1 MRKVLIA
8 AVAIIAVIILVTLL
22 ALANLNRLVNG
33 NKDYLLARA
42 QESMG
47 RTMTV
52 GKIGLTLWGGIGV
65 RLKQFSL
72 SDDPAFSN
80 EPFVRAADLQ
90 VNMKLLPL
98 LLKRELEIRNM
109 VLHRPVIN
117 VLRDKTRQ
125 FNFSTIGGEKEKKE
139 KAEKEKKERTSEP
152 GTPPPL
158 AVSLVDIDDGEIH
171 YKDAAE
177 GIDFHATKL
186 DFKVKDIN
194 FERPID
200 IDLKAAV
207 LGVGKQNFRL
217 RGRVGPLGP
226 KADFSD
232 LPVDGDLELD
242 TIALENLE
250 QTVPGL
256 SKKLPK
262 NVALAGSV
270 GVKSRVTGR
279 FGKNMLPDLDGTL
292 NLSGI
297 RARVPALAQ
306 PVKDINAK
314 IHFTGKTAELP
325 ETTFKI
331 GNSHIRLAA
340 EAASFSPMNIS
351 YRVSSP
357 ELSLADVKGPTKDR
371 KKPEVVKDLKG
382 EGTLLVKDGAVTSRG
397 NFTASGGTIGDG
409 DFKNLQTSVAFVDR
423 VATIESFSTDAF
435 SGSVKAK
442 GRYDMREA
450 TPRFAATANIK
461 AMDVDALSNAISP
474 SAPKNLRGF
483 LDMDLDVTGS
493 GKDWDAVQNALK
505 GEAKMEVKN
514 GALLDV
520 NLAESLFSNVPGGMS
535 IVPNDIRKKYPDVF
549 SAKDTEFKQMKG
561 TAVIADG
568 RARTDDLV
576 VSAAEFETHGK
587 GWVAFNR
594 KVDFNAVLTFSQQLS
609 RDIVNKA
616 KQANGFLNDQ
626 GQLEMPFTL
635 SGKLPGAK
643 PKPDMNY
650 VARAMQKG
658 FLGQTLGD
666 IGGVKKSKKSSDSD
680 ENAPTDEGRK
690 KKKKNNTKDEIIKGL
705 QGLFGNK
712 SNSP

>member
-1 MRKVLIA
+1 MRKLLIIA
-8 AVAIIAVIILVTLL
+8 AAIIAVMIVVTVL
-22 ALANLNRLVNG
+22 ALANLNSLINR

-52 GKIGLTLWGGIGV
+52 GEIGLTLWGGIGV

-72 SDDPAFSN
+72 SDDPVFSN

-117 VLRDKTRQ
+117 VLRDKSGQ
-125 FNFSTIGGEKEKKE
+125 FNFATIGGEKEKKE
-139 KAEKEKKERTSEP
+139 KAEKEKKERTGER
-152 GTPPPL
+152 GGPPPL
-158 AVSLVDIDDGEIH
+158 AVSLVDVDDGEIH

-177 GIDFHATKL
+177 GVDFHATRV

-200 IDLKAAV
+200 VALEAAV
-207 LGVGKQNFRL
+207 LGAAKQNFRL
-217 RGRVGPLGP
+217 KGRVGPLGP

-232 LPVDGDLELD
+232 LPVDGDIELD

-250 QTVPGL
+250 KTLPGV

-262 NVALAGSV
+262 DVALAGSV
-270 GVKSRVTGR
+270 GVKSRISGR
-279 FGKNMLPDLDGTL
+279 FAKNVLPDVNGTL
-292 NLSGI
+292 NLAGI
-297 RARVPALAQ
+297 SARVPALAE
-306 PVKDINAK
+306 PVNDINAK
-314 IHFTGKTAELP
+314 ISFTAKTADLP

-331 GNSHIRLAA
+331 GNSRVRLSAK
-340 EAASFSPMNIS
+340 AASFSPLNLS

-357 ELSLADVKGPTKDR
+357 ELNLADIKGPAKDR
-371 KKPEVVKDLKG
+371 KKPEVLKNLKG
-382 EGTLLVKDGAVTSRG
+382 EGTLLVKNGAITSRG
-397 NFTASGGTIGDG
+397 TYTASGGTIADG
-409 DFKNLQTSVAFVDR
+409 DFKNLQTSIAFVDR

-435 SGSVKAK
+435 SGNVKAK

-461 AMDVDALSNAISP
+461 AVDVAALSNAISP

-483 LDMDLDVTGS
+483 LDMDLDVTGA
-493 GKDWDAVQNALK
+493 GKNWDAIQDALK
-505 GEAKMEVKN
+505 GQAKMEVKN

-520 NLAESLFSNVPGGMS
+520 NLAESVFSNVPGGVT
-535 IVPNDIRKKYPDVF
+535 IVPNDIRKKYPAVF

-576 VSAAEFETHGK
+576 VSAAEFETLGK
-587 GWVAFNR
+587 GWVGFDR
-594 KVDFNAVLTFSQQLS
+594 KVDFRALLTFSPQLS
-609 RDIVNKA
+609 QDIVNKA
-616 KQANGFLNDQ
+616 KQAKGFLNDQ

-650 VARAMQKG
+650 VTRAMQKS
-658 FLGQTLGD
+658 FFGQTFDNLG
-666 IGGVKKSKKSSDSD
+666 GKKSKKSSDASGAD
-680 ENAPTDEGRK
+680 ESAPTDDGGK
-690 KKKKNNTKDEIIKGL
+690 KKKKNNTKDEIIRGL
-705 QGLFGNK
+705 QNLFGNK
-712 SNSP
+712 

>member
-1 MRKVLIA
+1 MRKLLIIA
-8 AVAIIAVIILVTLL
+8 AAIIAVMIVVTVL
-22 ALANLNRLVNG
+22 ALANLNSLINR

-52 GKIGLTLWGGIGV
+52 GEIGLTLWGGIGV
-65 RLKQFSL
+65 RLKQFAL
-72 SDDPAFSN
+72 SDDPVFSS

-117 VLRDKTRQ
+117 VLRDKSGQ
-125 FNFSTIGGEKEKKE
+125 FNFATIGGEKEKKE
-139 KAEKEKKERTSEP
+139 KAEKEKKERTGER
-152 GTPPPL
+152 GGQPPL
-158 AVSLVDIDDGEIH
+158 AVSLVDVDDGEIH

-177 GIDFHATKL
+177 GVDFHATRV

-200 IDLKAAV
+200 VALEAAV
-207 LGVGKQNFRL
+207 LGAAKQNFRL
-217 RGRVGPLGP
+217 KGRVGPLGP

-232 LPVDGDLELD
+232 LPVDGDIELD

-250 QTVPGL
+250 KTLPGV

-262 NVALAGSV
+262 DVALAGSV
-270 GVKSRVTGR
+270 GVKSRISGR
-279 FGKNMLPDLDGTL
+279 FAKNVLPDVNGTL
-292 NLSGI
+292 NLAGI
-297 RARVPALAQ
+297 SARVPALAE
-306 PVKDINAK
+306 PVNDINAK
-314 IHFTGKTAELP
+314 ISFTAKTADLP

-331 GNSHIRLAA
+331 GNSRVRLSAK
-340 EAASFSPMNIS
+340 AASFSPLNLS

-357 ELSLADVKGPTKDR
+357 ELNLADIKGPAKDR
-371 KKPEVVKDLKG
+371 KKPEVLKNLKG
-382 EGTLLVKDGAVTSRG
+382 EGTLLVKNGAITSRG
-397 NFTASGGTIGDG
+397 TYTASGGTIADG
-409 DFKNLQTSVAFVDR
+409 DFKNLQTSIAFVDR

-435 SGSVKAK
+435 SGNVKAK

-461 AMDVDALSNAISP
+461 AVDVAALSNAISP

-483 LDMDLDVTGS
+483 LDMDLDVTGA
-493 GKDWDAVQNALK
+493 GKNWDAIQDALK
-505 GEAKMEVKN
+505 GQAKMEVKN

-520 NLAESLFSNVPGGMS
+520 NLAESVFSNVPGGVT
-535 IVPNDIRKKYPDVF
+535 IVPNDIRKKYPAVF

-576 VSAAEFETHGK
+576 VSAAEFETLGK
-587 GWVAFNR
+587 GWVGFDR
-594 KVDFNAVLTFSQQLS
+594 KVDFRALLTFSPQLS
-609 RDIVNKA
+609 QDIVNKA
-616 KQANGFLNDQ
+616 KQAKGFLNDQ

-650 VARAMQKG
+650 VTRAMQKS
-658 FLGQTLGD
+658 FFGQTFDNLG
-666 IGGVKKSKKSSDSD
+666 GKKSKKSSDASGAD
-680 ENAPTDEGRK
+680 ESAPTDDGGK
-690 KKKKNNTKDEIIKGL
+690 KKKKNNTKDEIIRGL
-705 QGLFGNK
+705 QNLFGNK
-712 SNSP
+712 

>member
-1 MRKVLIA
+1 MKKWLIA
-8 AVAIIAVIILVTLL
+8 AGAAVVVMIVVTLL
-22 ALANLNRLVNG
+22 ALANLNSLINR

-52 GKIGLTLWGGIGV
+52 GEIGLTLWGGIGV

-72 SDDPAFSN
+72 SDDPAFSS

-117 VLRDKTRQ
+117 VLRDNSGQ
-125 FNFSTIGGEKEKKE
+125 FNFATIGGEKEKKE
-139 KAEKEKKERTSEP
+139 KAEKEKKERTGER
-152 GTPPPL
+152 GAPPSL
-158 AVSLVDIDDGEIH
+158 AVSLVDVDDGEIH

-177 GIDFHATKL
+177 GVDFHATQL

-200 IDLKAAV
+200 VDLKAAV
-207 LGVGKQNFRL
+207 LGAAKQNFRL
-217 RGRVGPLGP
+217 KGRIGPLGP

-232 LPVDGDLELD
+232 LPVDGDVELD

-250 QTVPGL
+250 KTLPGV

-262 NVALAGSV
+262 DVALAGSV

-279 FGKNMLPDLDGTL
+279 FGKNVLPDVNGTL
-292 NLSGI
+292 NLAGI
-297 RARVPALAQ
+297 SARVPALAE
-306 PVKDINAK
+306 PVKDVNAK
-314 IHFTGKTAELP
+314 ISFTGKTADLP
-325 ETTFKI
+325 ETAFKI
-331 GNSHIRLAA
+331 GNSQVRLSAK
-340 EAASFSPMNIS
+340 AASFAPLNLS

-357 ELSLADVKGPTKDR
+357 ELNLADIKGPAKDR
-371 KKPEVVKDLKG
+371 KKPEVVKGFKG
-382 EGTLLVKDGAVTSRG
+382 EGTLLVKNGAITSRG
-397 NFTASGGTIGDG
+397 TYSASGGTIADG
-409 DFKNLQTSVAFVDR
+409 DFKNLQASVAFADR

-435 SGSVKAK
+435 SGNVKAK

-450 TPRFAATANIK
+450 TPRFTATGNIK
-461 AMDVDALSNAISP
+461 AVDVAALSNAISP

-483 LDMDLDVTGS
+483 LDMDLDVTGA
-493 GKDWDAVQNALK
+493 GKDWDAIQNALK
-505 GEAKMEVKN
+505 GQAKMEVKN

-520 NLAESLFSNVPGGMS
+520 NLAESVFSNVPGGLN
-535 IVPNDIRKKYPDVF
+535 IVPNDIRKKYPVVF

-568 RARTDDLV
+568 RARTDDLI
-576 VSAAEFETHGK
+576 VSAAEFETLGK
-587 GWVAFNR
+587 GWVAFDR
-594 KVDFNAVLTFSQQLS
+594 KVDFHALLTFSQPLS
-609 RDIVNKA
+609 QDIVNKA
-616 KQANGFLNDQ
+616 KQAKGFLNDQ

-650 VARAMQKG
+650 VGRAMQKS
-658 FLGQTLGD
+658 FLGQTLD
-666 IGGVKKSKKSSDSD
+666 NLGGKKSKKSSDAAGTD
-680 ENAPTDEGRK
+680 ESAPTDDGGK
-690 KKKKNNTKDEIIKGL
+690 KKKKNNTKDEIIRGL
-705 QGLFGNK
+705 QNLFGNK
-712 SNSP
+712 

>member
-1 MRKVLIA
+1 MRKLLIIA
-8 AVAIIAVIILVTLL
+8 GAIIAVMIVVTVL
-22 ALANLNRLVNG
+22 ALANLNSLING

-52 GKIGLTLWGGIGV
+52 GEIGLTLWGGIGV
-65 RLKQFSL
+65 RLKQFAL
-72 SDDPAFSN
+72 SDDPVFSN

-117 VLRDKTRQ
+117 VLRDKRGQ
-125 FNFSTIGGEKEKKE
+125 FNFATIGGEKEKKE
-139 KAEKEKKERTSEP
+139 KAEKEKKERTGER
-152 GTPPPL
+152 GGPPPL
-158 AVSLVDIDDGEIH
+158 AVSLVDVDDGEIH

-177 GIDFHATKL
+177 GVDFHATRV

-200 IDLKAAV
+200 VALEAAV
-207 LGVGKQNFRL
+207 LGAAKQNFRL
-217 RGRVGPLGP
+217 KGRVGPLGP
-226 KADFSD
+226 KANFSD
-232 LPVDGDLELD
+232 LPVDGDIELD

-250 QTVPGL
+250 KTLPGV

-262 NVALAGSV
+262 DVALAGSV
-270 GVKSRVTGR
+270 GVKSRISGR
-279 FGKNMLPDLDGTL
+279 FAKNVLPDVNGTL
-292 NLSGI
+292 NLAGI
-297 RARVPALAQ
+297 SARVPALAE
-306 PVKDINAK
+306 PVNDINAK
-314 IHFTGKTAELP
+314 ISFTAKTADLP

-331 GNSHIRLAA
+331 GNSRVRLSAK
-340 EAASFSPMNIS
+340 AASFSPLNLS

-357 ELSLADVKGPTKDR
+357 ELNLADIKGPAKDR
-371 KKPEVVKDLKG
+371 KKPEVLKNLKG
-382 EGTLLVKDGAVTSRG
+382 EGTLLVKNGAITSRG
-397 NFTASGGTIGDG
+397 TYTASGGTIADG
-409 DFKNLQTSVAFVDR
+409 DFKNLQTSIAFVDR

-435 SGSVKAK
+435 SGNVKAK

-461 AMDVDALSNAISP
+461 AVDVAALSNAISP

-483 LDMDLDVTGS
+483 LDMDLDVTGA
-493 GKDWDAVQNALK
+493 GKNWDAIQDALK
-505 GEAKMEVKN
+505 GQAKMEVKN

-520 NLAESLFSNVPGGMS
+520 NLAESVFSNVPGGVT
-535 IVPNDIRKKYPDVF
+535 IVPNDIRKKYPAVF

-576 VSAAEFETHGK
+576 VSAAEFETLGK
-587 GWVAFNR
+587 GWVGFDR
-594 KVDFNAVLTFSQQLS
+594 KVDFRALLTFSPQLS
-609 RDIVNKA
+609 QDIVNKA
-616 KQANGFLNDQ
+616 KQAKGFLNDQ

-650 VARAMQKG
+650 VTRAMQKS
-658 FLGQTLGD
+658 FFGQTFDNLG
-666 IGGVKKSKKSSDSD
+666 GKKSKKSSDASGAD
-680 ENAPTDEGRK
+680 ESAPTDDGGK
-690 KKKKNNTKDEIIKGL
+690 KKKKNNTKDEIIRGL
-705 QGLFGNK
+705 QNLFGNK
-712 SNSP
+712 

>member
-1 MRKVLIA
+1 MKKWLIA
-8 AVAIIAVIILVTLL
+8 AGAAVVVMIVVTLL
-22 ALANLNRLVNG
+22 ALANLNSLINR

-52 GKIGLTLWGGIGV
+52 GEIGLTLWGGIGV

-72 SDDPAFSN
+72 SDDPAFSS

-98 LLKRELEIRNM
+98 LFKRELEIRNM

-117 VLRDKTRQ
+117 VLRDNSGQ
-125 FNFSTIGGEKEKKE
+125 FNFATIGGEKEKKE
-139 KAEKEKKERTSEP
+139 KAEKEKKERTGER
-152 GTPPPL
+152 GAPPSL
-158 AVSLVDIDDGEIH
+158 AVSLVDVDDGEIH

-177 GIDFHATKL
+177 GVDFHATQL

-200 IDLKAAV
+200 VDLKAAV
-207 LGVGKQNFRL
+207 LGAAKQNFRL
-217 RGRVGPLGP
+217 KGRIGPLGP

-232 LPVDGDLELD
+232 LPVDGDVELD

-250 QTVPGL
+250 KTLPGV

-262 NVALAGSV
+262 DVALAGSV

-279 FGKNMLPDLDGTL
+279 FGKNVLPDVNGTL
-292 NLSGI
+292 NLAGI
-297 RARVPALAQ
+297 SARVPALAE
-306 PVKDINAK
+306 PVKDVNAK
-314 IHFTGKTAELP
+314 ISFTGKTADLP
-325 ETTFKI
+325 ETAFKI
-331 GNSHIRLAA
+331 GNSQVRLSAK
-340 EAASFSPMNIS
+340 AASFAPLNLS

-357 ELSLADVKGPTKDR
+357 ELNLADIKGPAKDR
-371 KKPEVVKDLKG
+371 KKPEVVKGFKG
-382 EGTLLVKDGAVTSRG
+382 EGTLLVKNGAITSRG
-397 NFTASGGTIGDG
+397 TYSASGGTIADG
-409 DFKNLQTSVAFVDR
+409 DFKNLQASVAFADR

-435 SGSVKAK
+435 SGNVKAK

-450 TPRFAATANIK
+450 TPRFTATGNIK
-461 AMDVDALSNAISP
+461 AVDVAALSNAISP

-483 LDMDLDVTGS
+483 LDMDLDVTGA
-493 GKDWDAVQNALK
+493 GKDWDAIQNALK
-505 GEAKMEVKN
+505 GQAKMEVKN

-520 NLAESLFSNVPGGMS
+520 NLAESVFSNVPGGLN
-535 IVPNDIRKKYPDVF
+535 IVPNDIRKKYPAVF

-568 RARTDDLV
+568 RARTDDLI
-576 VSAAEFETHGK
+576 VSAAEFETLGK
-587 GWVAFNR
+587 GWVAFDR
-594 KVDFNAVLTFSQQLS
+594 KVDFHALLTFSQPLS
-609 RDIVNKA
+609 QDIVNKA
-616 KQANGFLNDQ
+616 KQAKGFLNDQ

-650 VARAMQKG
+650 VGRAMQKS
-658 FLGQTLGD
+658 FLGQTLD
-666 IGGVKKSKKSSDSD
+666 NGGKKSKKSSDAAGTD
-680 ENAPTDEGRK
+680 ESAPTDDGGK
-690 KKKKNNTKDEIIKGL
+690 KKKKNNTKDEIIRGL
-705 QGLFGNK
+705 QNLFGNK
-712 SNSP
+712 

>member
-1 MRKVLIA
+1 MRKLLIIA
-8 AVAIIAVIILVTLL
+8 GAIIAVMIVVTVL
-22 ALANLNRLVNG
+22 ALANLNSLINR

-52 GKIGLTLWGGIGV
+52 GEIGLTLWGGIGV
-65 RLKQFSL
+65 RLKQFAL
-72 SDDPAFSN
+72 SDDPVFSS

-117 VLRDKTRQ
+117 VLRDKSGQ
-125 FNFSTIGGEKEKKE
+125 FNFATIGGEKEKKE
-139 KAEKEKKERTSEP
+139 KAEKEKKERTGER
-152 GTPPPL
+152 GGPPPL
-158 AVSLVDIDDGEIH
+158 AVSLVDVDDGEIH

-177 GIDFHATKL
+177 GVDFHATRV

-200 IDLKAAV
+200 VALEAAV
-207 LGVGKQNFRL
+207 LGAAKQNFRL
-217 RGRVGPLGP
+217 KGRVGPLGP

-232 LPVDGDLELD
+232 LPVDGDIELD

-250 QTVPGL
+250 KTLPGV

-262 NVALAGSV
+262 DVALAGSV
-270 GVKSRVTGR
+270 GVKSRISGR
-279 FGKNMLPDLDGTL
+279 FAKNVLPDVNGTL
-292 NLSGI
+292 NLAGI
-297 RARVPALAQ
+297 SARVPALAE
-306 PVKDINAK
+306 PVNDINAK
-314 IHFTGKTAELP
+314 ISFTAKTADLP

-331 GNSHIRLAA
+331 GNSRVRLSAK
-340 EAASFSPMNIS
+340 AASFSPLNLS

-357 ELSLADVKGPTKDR
+357 ELNLADIKGPAKDR
-371 KKPEVVKDLKG
+371 KKPEVLKNLKG
-382 EGTLLVKDGAVTSRG
+382 EGTLLVKNGAITSRG
-397 NFTASGGTIGDG
+397 TYTASGGTIADG
-409 DFKNLQTSVAFVDR
+409 DFKNLQTSIAFVDR

-435 SGSVKAK
+435 SGNVKAK

-461 AMDVDALSNAISP
+461 AVDVAALSNAISP

-483 LDMDLDVTGS
+483 LDMDLDVTGA
-493 GKDWDAVQNALK
+493 GKNWDAIQDALK
-505 GEAKMEVKN
+505 GQAKMEVKN

-520 NLAESLFSNVPGGMS
+520 NLAESVFSNVPGGVT
-535 IVPNDIRKKYPDVF
+535 IVPNDIRKKYPAVF

-576 VSAAEFETHGK
+576 VSAAEFETLGK
-587 GWVAFNR
+587 GWVGFDR
-594 KVDFNAVLTFSQQLS
+594 KVDFRALLTFSPQLS
-609 RDIVNKA
+609 QDIVNKA
-616 KQANGFLNDQ
+616 KQAKGFLNDQ

-650 VARAMQKG
+650 VTRAMQKS
-658 FLGQTLGD
+658 FFGQTFDNLG
-666 IGGVKKSKKSSDSD
+666 GKKSKKSSDASGAD
-680 ENAPTDEGRK
+680 ESAPTDDGGK
-690 KKKKNNTKDEIIKGL
+690 KKKKNNTKDEIIRGL
-705 QGLFGNK
+705 QNLFGNK
-712 SNSP
+712 

>member
-1 MRKVLIA
+1 MRKLLIIA
-8 AVAIIAVIILVTLL
+8 AAIIAVMIVVTVL
-22 ALANLNRLVNG
+22 ALANLNSLING

-52 GKIGLTLWGGIGV
+52 GEIGLTLWGGIGV
-65 RLKQFSL
+65 RLKQFAL
-72 SDDPAFSN
+72 SDDPVFSS

-117 VLRDKTRQ
+117 VLRDKSGQ
-125 FNFSTIGGEKEKKE
+125 FNFATIGGEKEKKE
-139 KAEKEKKERTSEP
+139 KAEKEKKERTGER
-152 GTPPPL
+152 GGPPPL
-158 AVSLVDIDDGEIH
+158 AVSLVDVDDGEIH

-177 GIDFHATKL
+177 GVDFHATRV

-200 IDLKAAV
+200 VALEAAV
-207 LGVGKQNFRL
+207 LGAAKQNFRL
-217 RGRVGPLGP
+217 KGRVGPLGP
-226 KADFSD
+226 KANFSD
-232 LPVDGDLELD
+232 LPVDGDIELD

-250 QTVPGL
+250 KTLPGV

-262 NVALAGSV
+262 DVALAGSV
-270 GVKSRVTGR
+270 GVKSRISGR
-279 FGKNMLPDLDGTL
+279 FAKNVLPDVNGTL
-292 NLSGI
+292 NLAGI
-297 RARVPALAQ
+297 SARVPALAE
-306 PVKDINAK
+306 PVNDINAK
-314 IHFTGKTAELP
+314 ISFTAKTADLP

-331 GNSHIRLAA
+331 GNSRVRLSAK
-340 EAASFSPMNIS
+340 AASFSPLNLS

-357 ELSLADVKGPTKDR
+357 ELNLADIKGPAKDR
-371 KKPEVVKDLKG
+371 KKPEVLKNLKG
-382 EGTLLVKDGAVTSRG
+382 EGTLLVKNGAITSRG
-397 NFTASGGTIGDG
+397 TYTASGGTIADG
-409 DFKNLQTSVAFVDR
+409 DFKNLQTSIAFVDR

-435 SGSVKAK
+435 SGNVKAK

-461 AMDVDALSNAISP
+461 AVDVAALSNAISP

-483 LDMDLDVTGS
+483 LDMDLDVTGA
-493 GKDWDAVQNALK
+493 GKNWDAIQDALK
-505 GEAKMEVKN
+505 GQAKMEVKN

-520 NLAESLFSNVPGGMS
+520 NLAESVFSNVPGGVT
-535 IVPNDIRKKYPDVF
+535 IVPNDIRKKYPAVF

-576 VSAAEFETHGK
+576 VSAAEFETLGK
-587 GWVAFNR
+587 GWVGFDR
-594 KVDFNAVLTFSQQLS
+594 KVDFRALLTFSPQLS
-609 RDIVNKA
+609 QDIVNKA
-616 KQANGFLNDQ
+616 KQAKGFLNDQ

-650 VARAMQKG
+650 VTRAMQKS
-658 FLGQTLGD
+658 FFGQTFDNLG
-666 IGGVKKSKKSSDSD
+666 GKKSKKSSDASGAD
-680 ENAPTDEGRK
+680 ESAPTDDGGK
-690 KKKKNNTKDEIIKGL
+690 KKKKNNTKDEIIRGL
-705 QGLFGNK
+705 QNLFGNK
-712 SNSP
+712 

>member
-1 MRKVLIA
+1 MKKWLIA
-8 AVAIIAVIILVTLL
+8 AGAAVVVMIVVTLL
-22 ALANLNRLVNG
+22 ALANLNSLINR

-52 GKIGLTLWGGIGV
+52 GEIGLTLWGGIGV

-72 SDDPAFSN
+72 SDDPAFSS

-98 LLKRELEIRNM
+98 LFKRELEIRNM

-117 VLRDKTRQ
+117 VLRDNSGQ
-125 FNFSTIGGEKEKKE
+125 FNFATIGGEKEKKD
-139 KAEKEKKERTSEP
+139 KAEKEKKERTGER
-152 GTPPPL
+152 GAPPSL
-158 AVSLVDIDDGEIH
+158 AVSLVDVDDGEIH
-171 YKDAAE
+171 YRDAAE
-177 GIDFHATKL
+177 GVDFHATQL

-200 IDLKAAV
+200 VDLKAAV
-207 LGVGKQNFRL
+207 LGAAKQNFRL
-217 RGRVGPLGP
+217 KGRIGPLGP

-232 LPVDGDLELD
+232 LPVDGDVELD

-250 QTVPGL
+250 KTLPGV

-262 NVALAGSV
+262 DVALAGSV

-279 FGKNMLPDLDGTL
+279 FGKNVLPDVNGTL
-292 NLSGI
+292 NLAGI
-297 RARVPALAQ
+297 SARVPALAE
-306 PVKDINAK
+306 PVKDVNAK
-314 IHFTGKTAELP
+314 ISFTGKTADLP
-325 ETTFKI
+325 ETAFKI
-331 GNSHIRLAA
+331 GNSQVRLSAK
-340 EAASFSPMNIS
+340 AASFAPLNLS

-357 ELSLADVKGPTKDR
+357 ELNLADIKGPAKDR
-371 KKPEVVKDLKG
+371 KKPEVVKGFKG
-382 EGTLLVKDGAVTSRG
+382 EGTLLVKNGAITSRG
-397 NFTASGGTIGDG
+397 TYSASGGTIADG
-409 DFKNLQTSVAFVDR
+409 DFKNLQASVAFADR

-435 SGSVKAK
+435 SGNVKAK

-450 TPRFAATANIK
+450 TPRFTATGNIK
-461 AMDVDALSNAISP
+461 AVDVAALSNAISP

-483 LDMDLDVTGS
+483 LDMDLDVTGA
-493 GKDWDAVQNALK
+493 GKDWDAIQNALK
-505 GEAKMEVKN
+505 GQAKMEVKN

-520 NLAESLFSNVPGGMS
+520 NLAESVFSNVPGGLN
-535 IVPNDIRKKYPDVF
+535 IVPNDIRKKYPAVF

-568 RARTDDLV
+568 RARTDDLI
-576 VSAAEFETHGK
+576 VSAAEFETLGK
-587 GWVAFNR
+587 GWVAFDR
-594 KVDFNAVLTFSQQLS
+594 KVDFHALLTFSQPLS
-609 RDIVNKA
+609 QDIVNKA
-616 KQANGFLNDQ
+616 KQAKGFLNDQ

-650 VARAMQKG
+650 VGRAMQKS
-658 FLGQTLGD
+658 FLGQTLD
-666 IGGVKKSKKSSDSD
+666 NGGKKSKKSSDAAGTD
-680 ENAPTDEGRK
+680 ESAPTDDGGK
-690 KKKKNNTKDEIIKGL
+690 KKKKNNTKDEIIRGL
-705 QGLFGNK
+705 QNLFGNK
-712 SNSP
+712 

>member
-1 MRKVLIA
+1 MKKWLIA
-8 AVAIIAVIILVTLL
+8 AGAAVVVMIVVTLL
-22 ALANLNRLVNG
+22 ALANLNSLINR

-52 GKIGLTLWGGIGV
+52 GEIGLTLWGGIGV

-72 SDDPAFSN
+72 SDDPAFSS

-98 LLKRELEIRNM
+98 LFKRELEIRNM

-117 VLRDKTRQ
+117 VLRDNSGQ
-125 FNFSTIGGEKEKKE
+125 FNFATIGGEKEKKD
-139 KAEKEKKERTSEP
+139 KAEKEKKERTGER
-152 GTPPPL
+152 GAPPSL
-158 AVSLVDIDDGEIH
+158 AVSLVDVDDGEIH

-177 GIDFHATKL
+177 GVDFHATQL

-200 IDLKAAV
+200 VDLKAAV
-207 LGVGKQNFRL
+207 LGAAKQNFRL
-217 RGRVGPLGP
+217 KGRIGPLGP

-232 LPVDGDLELD
+232 LPVDGDVELD

-250 QTVPGL
+250 KTLPGV

-262 NVALAGSV
+262 DVALAGSV

-279 FGKNMLPDLDGTL
+279 FGKNVLPDVNGTL
-292 NLSGI
+292 NLAGI
-297 RARVPALAQ
+297 SARVPALAE
-306 PVKDINAK
+306 PVKDVNAK
-314 IHFTGKTAELP
+314 ISFTGKTADLP
-325 ETTFKI
+325 ETAFKI
-331 GNSHIRLAA
+331 GNSQVRLSAK
-340 EAASFSPMNIS
+340 AASFAPLNLS

-357 ELSLADVKGPTKDR
+357 ELNLADIKGPAKDR
-371 KKPEVVKDLKG
+371 KKPEVVKGFKG
-382 EGTLLVKDGAVTSRG
+382 EGTLLVKNGAITSRG
-397 NFTASGGTIGDG
+397 TYSASGGTIADG
-409 DFKNLQTSVAFVDR
+409 DFKNLQASVAFADR

-435 SGSVKAK
+435 SGNVKAK

-450 TPRFAATANIK
+450 TPRFTATGNIK
-461 AMDVDALSNAISP
+461 AVDVAALSNAISP

-483 LDMDLDVTGS
+483 LDMDLDVTGA
-493 GKDWDAVQNALK
+493 GKDWDAIQNALK
-505 GEAKMEVKN
+505 GQAKMEVKN

-520 NLAESLFSNVPGGMS
+520 NLAESVFSNVPGGLN
-535 IVPNDIRKKYPDVF
+535 IVPNDIRKKYPAVF

-568 RARTDDLV
+568 RARTDDLI
-576 VSAAEFETHGK
+576 VSAAEFETLGK
-587 GWVAFNR
+587 GWVAFDR
-594 KVDFNAVLTFSQQLS
+594 KVDFHALLTFSQPLS
-609 RDIVNKA
+609 QDIVNKA
-616 KQANGFLNDQ
+616 KQAKGFLNDQ

-650 VARAMQKG
+650 VGRAMQKS
-658 FLGQTLGD
+658 FLGQTLD
-666 IGGVKKSKKSSDSD
+666 NGGKKSKKSSDAAGTD
-680 ENAPTDEGRK
+680 ESAPTDDGGK
-690 KKKKNNTKDEIIKGL
+690 KKKKNNTKDEIIRGL
-705 QGLFGNK
+705 QNLFGNK
-712 SNSP
+712 

>member
-1 MRKVLIA
+1 MRKLLIIA
-8 AVAIIAVIILVTLL
+8 AAIIAVMIVVTVL
-22 ALANLNRLVNG
+22 ALANLNSLING

-52 GKIGLTLWGGIGV
+52 GEIGLTLWGGIGV
-65 RLKQFSL
+65 RLKQFAL
-72 SDDPAFSN
+72 SDDPVFSN

-117 VLRDKTRQ
+117 VLRDKSGQ
-125 FNFSTIGGEKEKKE
+125 FNFATIGGEKEKKE
-139 KAEKEKKERTSEP
+139 KAEKEKKERTGER
-152 GTPPPL
+152 GGPPPL
-158 AVSLVDIDDGEIH
+158 AVSLVDVDDGEIH

-177 GIDFHATKL
+177 GVDFHATRV

-200 IDLKAAV
+200 VALEAAV
-207 LGVGKQNFRL
+207 LGAAKQNFRL
-217 RGRVGPLGP
+217 KGRVGPLGP

-232 LPVDGDLELD
+232 LPVDGDIELD

-250 QTVPGL
+250 KTLPGV

-262 NVALAGSV
+262 DVALAGSV
-270 GVKSRVTGR
+270 GVKSRISGR
-279 FGKNMLPDLDGTL
+279 FAKNVLPDVNGTL
-292 NLSGI
+292 NLAGI
-297 RARVPALAQ
+297 SARVPALAE
-306 PVKDINAK
+306 PVNDINAK
-314 IHFTGKTAELP
+314 ISFTAKTADLP

-331 GNSHIRLAA
+331 GNSRVRLSAK
-340 EAASFSPMNIS
+340 AASFSPLNLS

-357 ELSLADVKGPTKDR
+357 ELNLADIKGPAKDR
-371 KKPEVVKDLKG
+371 KKPEVLKNLKG
-382 EGTLLVKDGAVTSRG
+382 EGTLLVKNGAITSRG
-397 NFTASGGTIGDG
+397 TYTASGGTIADG
-409 DFKNLQTSVAFVDR
+409 DFKNLQTSIAFVDR

-435 SGSVKAK
+435 SGNVKAK

-461 AMDVDALSNAISP
+461 AVDVAALSNAISP

-483 LDMDLDVTGS
+483 LDMDLDVTGA
-493 GKDWDAVQNALK
+493 GKNWDAIQDALK
-505 GEAKMEVKN
+505 GQAKMEVKN

-520 NLAESLFSNVPGGMS
+520 NLAESVFSNVPGGVT
-535 IVPNDIRKKYPDVF
+535 IVPNDIRKKYPAVF

-576 VSAAEFETHGK
+576 VSAAEFETLGK
-587 GWVAFNR
+587 GWVGFDR
-594 KVDFNAVLTFSQQLS
+594 KVDFRALLTFSPQLS
-609 RDIVNKA
+609 QDIVNKA
-616 KQANGFLNDQ
+616 KQAKGFLNDQ

-650 VARAMQKG
+650 VTRAMQKS
-658 FLGQTLGD
+658 FFGQTFDNLG
-666 IGGVKKSKKSSDSD
+666 GKKSKKSSDASGAD
-680 ENAPTDEGRK
+680 ESAPTDDGGK
-690 KKKKNNTKDEIIKGL
+690 KKKKNNTKDEIIRGL
-705 QGLFGNK
+705 QNLFGNK
-712 SNSP
+712 

>member
-1 MRKVLIA
+1 MKKWLIA
-8 AVAIIAVIILVTLL
+8 AGAAVVVMIVVTLL
-22 ALANLNRLVNG
+22 ALANLNSLINR

-52 GKIGLTLWGGIGV
+52 GEIGLTLWGGIGV

-72 SDDPAFSN
+72 SDDPAFSS

-117 VLRDKTRQ
+117 VLRDNSGQ
-125 FNFSTIGGEKEKKE
+125 FNFATIGGEKEKKE
-139 KAEKEKKERTSEP
+139 KAEKEKKERTGER
-152 GTPPPL
+152 GAPPSL
-158 AVSLVDIDDGEIH
+158 AVSLVDVDDGEIH
-171 YKDAAE
+171 YRDAAE
-177 GIDFHATKL
+177 GVDFHATQL

-200 IDLKAAV
+200 VDLKAAV
-207 LGVGKQNFRL
+207 LGAAKQNFRL
-217 RGRVGPLGP
+217 KGRIGPLGP

-232 LPVDGDLELD
+232 LPVDGDVELD

-250 QTVPGL
+250 KTLPGV

-262 NVALAGSV
+262 DVALAGSV

-279 FGKNMLPDLDGTL
+279 FGKNVLPDVNGTL
-292 NLSGI
+292 NLAGI
-297 RARVPALAQ
+297 SARVPALAE
-306 PVKDINAK
+306 PVKDVNAK
-314 IHFTGKTAELP
+314 ISFTGKTADLP
-325 ETTFKI
+325 ETAFKI
-331 GNSHIRLAA
+331 GNSQVRLSAK
-340 EAASFSPMNIS
+340 AASFAPLNLS

-357 ELSLADVKGPTKDR
+357 ELNLADIKGPAKDR
-371 KKPEVVKDLKG
+371 KKPEVVKGFKG
-382 EGTLLVKDGAVTSRG
+382 EGTLLVKNGAITSRG
-397 NFTASGGTIGDG
+397 TYSASGGTIADG
-409 DFKNLQTSVAFVDR
+409 DFKNLQASVAFADR

-435 SGSVKAK
+435 SGNVKAK

-450 TPRFAATANIK
+450 TPRFTATGNIK
-461 AMDVDALSNAISP
+461 AVDVAALSNAISP

-483 LDMDLDVTGS
+483 LDMDLDVTGA
-493 GKDWDAVQNALK
+493 GKDWDAIQNALK
-505 GEAKMEVKN
+505 GQAKMEVKN

-520 NLAESLFSNVPGGMS
+520 NLAESVFSNVPGGLN
-535 IVPNDIRKKYPDVF
+535 IVPNDIRKKYPAVF

-568 RARTDDLV
+568 RARTDDLI
-576 VSAAEFETHGK
+576 VSAAEFETLGK
-587 GWVAFNR
+587 GWVAFDR
-594 KVDFNAVLTFSQQLS
+594 KVDFHALLTFSQPLS
-609 RDIVNKA
+609 QDIVNKA
-616 KQANGFLNDQ
+616 KQAKGFLNDQ

-650 VARAMQKG
+650 VGRAMQKS
-658 FLGQTLGD
+658 FLGQTLD
-666 IGGVKKSKKSSDSD
+666 NLGGKKSKKSSDAAGTD
-680 ENAPTDEGRK
+680 ESAPTDDGGK
-690 KKKKNNTKDEIIKGL
+690 KKKKNNTKDEIIRGL
-705 QGLFGNK
+705 QNLFGNK
-712 SNSP
+712 

>member
-1 MRKVLIA
+1 
-8 AVAIIAVIILVTLL
+8 
-22 ALANLNRLVNG
+22 
-33 NKDYLLARA
+33 
-42 QESMG
+42 
-47 RTMTV
+47 
-52 GKIGLTLWGGIGV
+52 V

-72 SDDPAFSN
+72 SDDPVFSN

-117 VLRDKTRQ
+117 VLRDKSGQ
-125 FNFSTIGGEKEKKE
+125 FNFATIGGEKEKKE
-139 KAEKEKKERTSEP
+139 KAEKEKKERTGER
-152 GTPPPL
+152 GGPPPL
-158 AVSLVDIDDGEIH
+158 AVSLVDVDDGEIH

-177 GIDFHATKL
+177 GVDFHATRV

-200 IDLKAAV
+200 VALEAAV
-207 LGVGKQNFRL
+207 LGAAKQNFRL
-217 RGRVGPLGP
+217 KGRVGPLGP

-232 LPVDGDLELD
+232 LPVDGDIELD

-250 QTVPGL
+250 KTLPGV

-262 NVALAGSV
+262 DVALAGSV
-270 GVKSRVTGR
+270 GVKSRISGR
-279 FGKNMLPDLDGTL
+279 FAKNVLPDVNGTL
-292 NLSGI
+292 NLAGI
-297 RARVPALAQ
+297 SARVPALAE
-306 PVKDINAK
+306 PVNDINAK
-314 IHFTGKTAELP
+314 ISFTAKTADLP

-331 GNSHIRLAA
+331 GNSRVRLSAK
-340 EAASFSPMNIS
+340 AASFSPLNLS

-357 ELSLADVKGPTKDR
+357 ELNLADIKGPAKDR
-371 KKPEVVKDLKG
+371 KKPEVLKNLKG
-382 EGTLLVKDGAVTSRG
+382 EGTLLVKNGAITSRG
-397 NFTASGGTIGDG
+397 TYTASGGTIADG
-409 DFKNLQTSVAFVDR
+409 DFKNLQTSIAFVDR

-435 SGSVKAK
+435 SGNVKAK

-461 AMDVDALSNAISP
+461 AVDVAALSNAISP

-483 LDMDLDVTGS
+483 LDMDLDVTGA
-493 GKDWDAVQNALK
+493 GKNWDAIQDALK
-505 GEAKMEVKN
+505 GQAKMEVKN

-520 NLAESLFSNVPGGMS
+520 NLAESVFSNVPGGVT
-535 IVPNDIRKKYPDVF
+535 IVPNDIRKKYPAVF

-576 VSAAEFETHGK
+576 VSAAEFETLGK
-587 GWVAFNR
+587 GWVGFDR
-594 KVDFNAVLTFSQQLS
+594 KVDFRALLTFSPQLS
-609 RDIVNKA
+609 QDIVNKA
-616 KQANGFLNDQ
+616 KQAKGFLNDQ

-650 VARAMQKG
+650 VTRAMQKS
-658 FLGQTLGD
+658 FFGQTFDNLG
-666 IGGVKKSKKSSDSD
+666 GKKSKKSSDASGAD
-680 ENAPTDEGRK
+680 ESAPTDDGGK
-690 KKKKNNTKDEIIKGL
+690 KKKKNNTKDEIIRGL
-705 QGLFGNK
+705 QNLFGNK
-712 SNSP
+712 

>member
-1 MRKVLIA
+1 MRKLLIIA
-8 AVAIIAVIILVTLL
+8 GAIIAVMIVVTVL
-22 ALANLNRLVNG
+22 ALANLNSLINR

-52 GKIGLTLWGGIGV
+52 GEIGLTLWGGIGV

-72 SDDPAFSN
+72 SDDPVFSS

-117 VLRDKTRQ
+117 VLRDKSGQ
-125 FNFSTIGGEKEKKE
+125 FNFATIGGEKEKKE
-139 KAEKEKKERTSEP
+139 KAEKEKKERTGER
-152 GTPPPL
+152 GGPPPL
-158 AVSLVDIDDGEIH
+158 AVSLVDVDDGEIH

-177 GIDFHATKL
+177 GVDFHATRV

-200 IDLKAAV
+200 VALEAAV
-207 LGVGKQNFRL
+207 LGAAKQNFRL
-217 RGRVGPLGP
+217 KGRVGPLGP

-232 LPVDGDLELD
+232 LPVDGDIELD

-250 QTVPGL
+250 KTLPGV

-262 NVALAGSV
+262 DVALAGSV
-270 GVKSRVTGR
+270 GVKSRISGR
-279 FGKNMLPDLDGTL
+279 FAKNVLPDVNGTL
-292 NLSGI
+292 NLAGI
-297 RARVPALAQ
+297 SARVPALAE
-306 PVKDINAK
+306 PVNDINAK
-314 IHFTGKTAELP
+314 ISFTAKTADLP

-331 GNSHIRLAA
+331 GNSRVRLSAK
-340 EAASFSPMNIS
+340 AASFSPLNLS

-357 ELSLADVKGPTKDR
+357 ELNLADIKGPAKDR
-371 KKPEVVKDLKG
+371 KKPEVLKNLKG
-382 EGTLLVKDGAVTSRG
+382 EGTLLVKNGAITSRG
-397 NFTASGGTIGDG
+397 TYTASGGTIADG
-409 DFKNLQTSVAFVDR
+409 DFKNLQTSIAFVDR

-435 SGSVKAK
+435 SGNVKAK

-461 AMDVDALSNAISP
+461 AVDVAALSNAISP

-483 LDMDLDVTGS
+483 LDMDLDVTGA
-493 GKDWDAVQNALK
+493 GKNWDAIQDALK
-505 GEAKMEVKN
+505 GQAKMEVKN

-520 NLAESLFSNVPGGMS
+520 NLAESVFSNVPGGVT
-535 IVPNDIRKKYPDVF
+535 IVPNDIRKKYPAVF

-576 VSAAEFETHGK
+576 VSAAEFETLGK
-587 GWVAFNR
+587 GWVGFDR
-594 KVDFNAVLTFSQQLS
+594 KVDFRALLTFSPQLS
-609 RDIVNKA
+609 QDIVNKA
-616 KQANGFLNDQ
+616 KQAKGFLNDQ

-650 VARAMQKG
+650 VTRAMQKS
-658 FLGQTLGD
+658 FFGQTFDNLG
-666 IGGVKKSKKSSDSD
+666 GKKSKKSSDASGAD
-680 ENAPTDEGRK
+680 ESAPTDDGGK
-690 KKKKNNTKDEIIKGL
+690 KKKKNNTKDEIIRGL
-705 QGLFGNK
+705 QNLFGNK
-712 SNSP
+712 

>member
-1 MRKVLIA
+1 MRKLLIVAGA
-8 AVAIIAVIILVTLL
+8 AVAVMLAVTLL
-22 ALANLNRLVNG
+22 ALANLNSLINR

-52 GKIGLTLWGGIGV
+52 GEIGLTLWGGIGV
-65 RLKQFSL
+65 RLKQFTL

-117 VLRDKTRQ
+117 VLRDKSGQ
-125 FNFSTIGGEKEKKE
+125 FNFATIGGEKEKKE
-139 KAEKEKKERTSEP
+139 KAEKEKKERAGER
-152 GTPPPL
+152 GAPPL
-158 AVSLVDIDDGEIH
+158 AVSLVDVDDGEIH

-177 GIDFHATKL
+177 GVDFHATQL

-200 IDLKAAV
+200 VDLKAAV
-207 LGVGKQNFRL
+207 LGAAKQNFRL
-217 RGRVGPLGP
+217 KGRVGPLGP

-232 LPVDGDLELD
+232 LPVDGDVELD

-250 QTVPGL
+250 KTLPGV

-262 NVALAGSV
+262 DVALAGSV
-270 GVKSRVTGR
+270 GVKSRVTGH
-279 FGKNMLPDLDGTL
+279 FGKNVLPDVSGTL
-292 NLSGI
+292 NLAGI
-297 RARVPALAQ
+297 SARVPALAE

-314 IHFTGKTAELP
+314 ISFTGKTADLP
-325 ETTFKI
+325 ETMFKI
-331 GNSHIRLAA
+331 GKSQVRLSAKAA
-340 EAASFSPMNIS
+340 GFAPLNLS

-357 ELSLADVKGPTKDR
+357 ELNLADVKGPAKDR
-371 KKPEVVKDLKG
+371 KKPEVLKDLKG
-382 EGTLLVKDGAVTSRG
+382 EGTLLVQHGAITSRG
-397 NFTASGGTIGDG
+397 NFTSSGGTIADG
-409 DFKNLQTSVAFVDR
+409 DFKNLQTSVAFADR

-461 AMDVDALSNAISP
+461 AMDVAALSNAISP

-483 LDMDLDVTGS
+483 LDMDLDVTGA
-493 GKDWDAVQNALK
+493 GKDWDAIQNALK
-505 GEAKMEVKN
+505 GQAKMEVKN

-520 NLAESLFSNVPGGMS
+520 NLAESVFSNVPGGVT

-549 SAKDTEFKQMKG
+549 SAKDTEFKQMQG

-568 RARTDDLV
+568 RARTDDLI
-576 VSAAEFETHGK
+576 VSAAEFETQGK
-587 GWVAFNR
+587 GWVAFDR
-594 KVDFNAVLTFSQQLS
+594 KVDFRALLTFSQPLS
-609 RDIVNKA
+609 QDIVNKA
-616 KQANGFLNDQ
+616 KQSKGFLNDQ

-650 VARAMQKG
+650 VARAMQKS
-658 FLGQTLGD
+658 FFGQSFD
-666 IGGVKKSKKSSDSD
+666 NPGGKKSKKSSDASG
-680 ENAPTDEGRK
+680 TDESAPADSGG
-690 KKKKNNTKDEIIKGL
+690 KKKKNTKDEVIRGL
-705 QGLFGNK
+705 QNFFGNK
-712 SNSP
+712 

>member
-1 MRKVLIA
+1 MRKLLIIA
-8 AVAIIAVIILVTLL
+8 GAIIAVMIVVTVL
-22 ALANLNRLVNG
+22 ALANLNSLING

-52 GKIGLTLWGGIGV
+52 GEIGLTLWGGIGV
-65 RLKQFSL
+65 RLKQFAL
-72 SDDPAFSN
+72 SDDPVFSN

-117 VLRDKTRQ
+117 VLRDKSGQ
-125 FNFSTIGGEKEKKE
+125 FNFATIGGEKEKKE
-139 KAEKEKKERTSEP
+139 KAEKEKKERTGER
-152 GTPPPL
+152 GGPPPL
-158 AVSLVDIDDGEIH
+158 AVSLVDVDDGEIH

-177 GIDFHATKL
+177 GVDFHATRV

-200 IDLKAAV
+200 VALEAAV
-207 LGVGKQNFRL
+207 LGAAKQNFRL
-217 RGRVGPLGP
+217 KGRVGPLGP

-232 LPVDGDLELD
+232 LPVDGDIELD

-250 QTVPGL
+250 KTLPGV

-262 NVALAGSV
+262 DVALAGSV
-270 GVKSRVTGR
+270 GVKSRISGR
-279 FGKNMLPDLDGTL
+279 FAKNVLPDVNGTL
-292 NLSGI
+292 NLAGI
-297 RARVPALAQ
+297 SARVPALAE
-306 PVKDINAK
+306 PVNDINAK
-314 IHFTGKTAELP
+314 ISFTAKTADLP

-331 GNSHIRLAA
+331 GNSRVRLSAK
-340 EAASFSPMNIS
+340 AASFSPLNLS

-357 ELSLADVKGPTKDR
+357 ELNLADIKGPAKDR
-371 KKPEVVKDLKG
+371 KKPEVLKNLKG
-382 EGTLLVKDGAVTSRG
+382 EGTLLVKNGAITSRG
-397 NFTASGGTIGDG
+397 TYTASGGTIADG
-409 DFKNLQTSVAFVDR
+409 DFKNLQTSIAFVDR

-435 SGSVKAK
+435 SGNVKAK

-461 AMDVDALSNAISP
+461 AVDVAALSNAISP

-483 LDMDLDVTGS
+483 LDMDLDVTGA
-493 GKDWDAVQNALK
+493 GKNWDAIQDALK
-505 GEAKMEVKN
+505 GQAKMEVKN

-520 NLAESLFSNVPGGMS
+520 NLAESVFSNVPGGVT
-535 IVPNDIRKKYPDVF
+535 IVPNDIRKKYPAVF

-576 VSAAEFETHGK
+576 VSAAEFETLGK
-587 GWVAFNR
+587 GWVGFDR
-594 KVDFNAVLTFSQQLS
+594 KVDFRALLTFSPQLS
-609 RDIVNKA
+609 QDIVNKA
-616 KQANGFLNDQ
+616 KQAKGFLNDQ

-650 VARAMQKG
+650 VTRAMQKS
-658 FLGQTLGD
+658 FFGQTFDNLG
-666 IGGVKKSKKSSDSD
+666 GKKSKKSSDASGAD
-680 ENAPTDEGRK
+680 ESAPTDDGGK
-690 KKKKNNTKDEIIKGL
+690 KKKKNNTKDEIIRGL
-705 QGLFGNK
+705 QNLFGNK
-712 SNSP
+712 

>member
-1 MRKVLIA
+1 MRKLLIIA
-8 AVAIIAVIILVTLL
+8 GAIIAVMIVVTVL
-22 ALANLNRLVNG
+22 ALANLNSLING

-52 GKIGLTLWGGIGV
+52 GEIGLTLWGGIGV
-65 RLKQFSL
+65 RLKQFAL
-72 SDDPAFSN
+72 SDDPVFSN

-117 VLRDKTRQ
+117 VLRDKSGQ
-125 FNFSTIGGEKEKKE
+125 FNFATIGGEKEKKE
-139 KAEKEKKERTSEP
+139 KAEKEKKERTGER
-152 GTPPPL
+152 GGPPPL
-158 AVSLVDIDDGEIH
+158 AVSLVDVDDGEIH

-177 GIDFHATKL
+177 GVDFHATRV

-200 IDLKAAV
+200 VALEAAV
-207 LGVGKQNFRL
+207 LGAAKQNFRL
-217 RGRVGPLGP
+217 KGRVGPLGP
-226 KADFSD
+226 KANFSD
-232 LPVDGDLELD
+232 LPVDGDIELD

-250 QTVPGL
+250 KTLPGV

-262 NVALAGSV
+262 DVALAGSV
-270 GVKSRVTGR
+270 GVKSRISGR
-279 FGKNMLPDLDGTL
+279 FAKNVLPDVNGTL
-292 NLSGI
+292 NLAGI
-297 RARVPALAQ
+297 SARVPALAE
-306 PVKDINAK
+306 PVNDINAK
-314 IHFTGKTAELP
+314 ISFTAKTADLP

-331 GNSHIRLAA
+331 GNSRVRLSAK
-340 EAASFSPMNIS
+340 AASFSPLNLS

-357 ELSLADVKGPTKDR
+357 ELNLADIKGPAKDR
-371 KKPEVVKDLKG
+371 KKPEVLKNLKG
-382 EGTLLVKDGAVTSRG
+382 EGTLLVKNGAITSRG
-397 NFTASGGTIGDG
+397 TYTASGGTIADG
-409 DFKNLQTSVAFVDR
+409 DFKNLQTSIAFVDR

-435 SGSVKAK
+435 SGNVKAK

-461 AMDVDALSNAISP
+461 AVDVAALSNAISP

-483 LDMDLDVTGS
+483 LDMDLDVTGA
-493 GKDWDAVQNALK
+493 GKNWDAIQDALK
-505 GEAKMEVKN
+505 GQAKMEVKN

-520 NLAESLFSNVPGGMS
+520 NLAESVFSNVPGGVT
-535 IVPNDIRKKYPDVF
+535 IVPNDIRKKYPAVF

-576 VSAAEFETHGK
+576 VSAAEFETLGK
-587 GWVAFNR
+587 GWVGFDR
-594 KVDFNAVLTFSQQLS
+594 KVDFRALLTFSPQLS
-609 RDIVNKA
+609 QDIVNKA
-616 KQANGFLNDQ
+616 KQAKGFLNDQ

-650 VARAMQKG
+650 VTRAMQKS
-658 FLGQTLGD
+658 FFGQTFDNLG
-666 IGGVKKSKKSSDSD
+666 GKKSKKSSDASGAD
-680 ENAPTDEGRK
+680 ESAPTDDGGK
-690 KKKKNNTKDEIIKGL
+690 KKKKNNTKDEIIRGL
-705 QGLFGNK
+705 QNLFGNK
-712 SNSP
+712 

>member
-1 MRKVLIA
+1 MRKLLIIA
-8 AVAIIAVIILVTLL
+8 AAIIAVMIVVTVL
-22 ALANLNRLVNG
+22 ALANLNSLING

-52 GKIGLTLWGGIGV
+52 GEIGLTLWGGIGV

-72 SDDPAFSN
+72 SDDPVFSS

-117 VLRDKTRQ
+117 VLRDKSGQ
-125 FNFSTIGGEKEKKE
+125 FNFATIGGEKEKKE
-139 KAEKEKKERTSEP
+139 KAEKEKKERTGER
-152 GTPPPL
+152 GGPPPL
-158 AVSLVDIDDGEIH
+158 AVSLVDVDDGEIH

-177 GIDFHATKL
+177 GVDFHATRV

-200 IDLKAAV
+200 VALEAAV
-207 LGVGKQNFRL
+207 LGAAKQNFRL
-217 RGRVGPLGP
+217 KGRVGPLGP
-226 KADFSD
+226 KANFSD
-232 LPVDGDLELD
+232 LPVDGDIELD

-250 QTVPGL
+250 KTLPGV

-262 NVALAGSV
+262 DVALAGSV
-270 GVKSRVTGR
+270 GVKSRISGR
-279 FGKNMLPDLDGTL
+279 FAKNVLPDVNGTL
-292 NLSGI
+292 NLAGI
-297 RARVPALAQ
+297 SARVPALAE
-306 PVKDINAK
+306 PVNDINAK
-314 IHFTGKTAELP
+314 ISFTAKTADLP

-331 GNSHIRLAA
+331 GNSRVRLSAK
-340 EAASFSPMNIS
+340 AASFSPLNLS

-357 ELSLADVKGPTKDR
+357 ELNLADIKGPAKDR
-371 KKPEVVKDLKG
+371 KKPEVLKNLKG
-382 EGTLLVKDGAVTSRG
+382 EGTLLVKNGAITSRG
-397 NFTASGGTIGDG
+397 TYTASGGTIADG
-409 DFKNLQTSVAFVDR
+409 DFKNLQTSIAFVDR

-435 SGSVKAK
+435 SGNVKAK

-461 AMDVDALSNAISP
+461 AVDVAALSNAISP

-483 LDMDLDVTGS
+483 LDMDLDVTGA
-493 GKDWDAVQNALK
+493 GKNWDAIQDALK
-505 GEAKMEVKN
+505 GQAKMEVKN

-520 NLAESLFSNVPGGMS
+520 NLAESVFSNVPGGVT
-535 IVPNDIRKKYPDVF
+535 IVPNDIRKKYPAVF

-576 VSAAEFETHGK
+576 VSAAEFETLGK
-587 GWVAFNR
+587 GWVGFDR
-594 KVDFNAVLTFSQQLS
+594 KVDFRALLTFSPQLS
-609 RDIVNKA
+609 QDIVNKA
-616 KQANGFLNDQ
+616 KQAKGFLNDQ

-650 VARAMQKG
+650 VTRAMQKS
-658 FLGQTLGD
+658 FFGQTFDNLG
-666 IGGVKKSKKSSDSD
+666 GKKSKKSSDASGAD
-680 ENAPTDEGRK
+680 ESAPTDDGGK
-690 KKKKNNTKDEIIKGL
+690 KKKKNNTKDEIIRGL
-705 QGLFGNK
+705 QNLFGNK
-712 SNSP
+712 

>member
-1 MRKVLIA
+1 MRKLLIIA
-8 AVAIIAVIILVTLL
+8 GAIIAVMIVVTVL
-22 ALANLNRLVNG
+22 ALANLNSLINR

-52 GKIGLTLWGGIGV
+52 GEIGLTLWGGIGV
-65 RLKQFSL
+65 RLKQFAL
-72 SDDPAFSN
+72 SDDPVFSS

-117 VLRDKTRQ
+117 VLRDKSGQ
-125 FNFSTIGGEKEKKE
+125 FNFATIGGEKEKKE
-139 KAEKEKKERTSEP
+139 KAEKEKKERTGER
-152 GTPPPL
+152 GGPPPL
-158 AVSLVDIDDGEIH
+158 AVSLVDVDDGEIH

-177 GIDFHATKL
+177 GVDFHATRV

-200 IDLKAAV
+200 VALEAAV
-207 LGVGKQNFRL
+207 LGAAKQNFRL
-217 RGRVGPLGP
+217 KGRVGPLGP

-232 LPVDGDLELD
+232 LPVDGDIELD

-250 QTVPGL
+250 KTLPGV

-262 NVALAGSV
+262 DVALAGSV
-270 GVKSRVTGR
+270 GVKSRISGR
-279 FGKNMLPDLDGTL
+279 FAKNVLLDVNGTL
-292 NLSGI
+292 NLAGI
-297 RARVPALAQ
+297 SARVPALAE
-306 PVKDINAK
+306 PVNDINAK
-314 IHFTGKTAELP
+314 ISFTAKTADLP

-331 GNSHIRLAA
+331 GNSRVRLSAK
-340 EAASFSPMNIS
+340 AASFSPLNLS

-357 ELSLADVKGPTKDR
+357 ELNLADIKGPAKDR
-371 KKPEVVKDLKG
+371 KKPEVLKNLKG
-382 EGTLLVKDGAVTSRG
+382 EGTLLVKNGAITSRG
-397 NFTASGGTIGDG
+397 TYTASGGTIADG
-409 DFKNLQTSVAFVDR
+409 DFKNLQTSIAFVDR

-435 SGSVKAK
+435 SGNVKAK

-461 AMDVDALSNAISP
+461 AVDVAALSNAISP

-483 LDMDLDVTGS
+483 LDMDLDVTGA
-493 GKDWDAVQNALK
+493 GKNWDAIQDALK
-505 GEAKMEVKN
+505 GQAKMEVKN

-520 NLAESLFSNVPGGMS
+520 NLAESVFSNVPGGVT
-535 IVPNDIRKKYPDVF
+535 IVPNDIRKKYPAVF

-576 VSAAEFETHGK
+576 VSAAEFETLGK
-587 GWVAFNR
+587 GWVGFDR
-594 KVDFNAVLTFSQQLS
+594 KVDFRALLTFSPQLS
-609 RDIVNKA
+609 QDIVNKA
-616 KQANGFLNDQ
+616 KQAKGFLNDQ

-650 VARAMQKG
+650 VTRAMQKS
-658 FLGQTLGD
+658 FFGQTFDNLG
-666 IGGVKKSKKSSDSD
+666 GKKSKKSSDASGAD
-680 ENAPTDEGRK
+680 ESAPTDDGGK
-690 KKKKNNTKDEIIKGL
+690 KKKKNNTKDEIIRGL
-705 QGLFGNK
+705 QNLFGNK
-712 SNSP
+712 

>member
-1 MRKVLIA
+1 MKKWLIA
-8 AVAIIAVIILVTLL
+8 AGAAVVVMIVVTLL
-22 ALANLNRLVNG
+22 ALANLNSLINR

-52 GKIGLTLWGGIGV
+52 GEIGLTLWGGIGV
-65 RLKQFSL
+65 RLKQFTL
-72 SDDPAFSN
+72 SDDPAFSS

-98 LLKRELEIRNM
+98 LFKRELEIRNM

-117 VLRDKTRQ
+117 VLRDNSGQ
-125 FNFSTIGGEKEKKE
+125 FNFATIGGEKEKKD
-139 KAEKEKKERTSEP
+139 KAEKEKKERTGER
-152 GTPPPL
+152 GAPPSL
-158 AVSLVDIDDGEIH
+158 AVSLVDVDDGEIH

-177 GIDFHATKL
+177 GVDFHATQL

-200 IDLKAAV
+200 VDLKAAV
-207 LGVGKQNFRL
+207 LGAAKQNFRL
-217 RGRVGPLGP
+217 KGRIGPLGP

-232 LPVDGDLELD
+232 LPVDGDVELD

-250 QTVPGL
+250 KTLPGV

-262 NVALAGSV
+262 DVALAGSV

-279 FGKNMLPDLDGTL
+279 FGKNVLPDVNGTL
-292 NLSGI
+292 NLAGI
-297 RARVPALAQ
+297 SARVPALAE
-306 PVKDINAK
+306 PVKDVNAK
-314 IHFTGKTAELP
+314 ISFTGKTADLP
-325 ETTFKI
+325 ETAFKI
-331 GNSHIRLAA
+331 GNSQVRLSAK
-340 EAASFSPMNIS
+340 AASFAPLNLS

-357 ELSLADVKGPTKDR
+357 ELNLADIKGPAKDR
-371 KKPEVVKDLKG
+371 KKPEVVKGFKG
-382 EGTLLVKDGAVTSRG
+382 EGTLLVKNGAITSRG
-397 NFTASGGTIGDG
+397 TYSASGGTIADG
-409 DFKNLQTSVAFVDR
+409 DFKNLQASVAFADR

-435 SGSVKAK
+435 SGNVKAK

-450 TPRFAATANIK
+450 TPRFTATGNIK
-461 AMDVDALSNAISP
+461 AVDVAALSNAISP

-483 LDMDLDVTGS
+483 LDMDLDVTGA
-493 GKDWDAVQNALK
+493 GKDWDAIQNALK
-505 GEAKMEVKN
+505 GQAKMEVKN

-520 NLAESLFSNVPGGMS
+520 NLAESVFSNVPGGLN
-535 IVPNDIRKKYPDVF
+535 IVPNDIRKKYPAVF

-568 RARTDDLV
+568 RARTDDLI
-576 VSAAEFETHGK
+576 VSAAEFETLGK
-587 GWVAFNR
+587 GWVAFDR
-594 KVDFNAVLTFSQQLS
+594 KVDFHALLTFSQPLS
-609 RDIVNKA
+609 QDIVNKA
-616 KQANGFLNDQ
+616 KQAKGFLNDQ

-650 VARAMQKG
+650 VGRAMQKS
-658 FLGQTLGD
+658 FLGQTLD
-666 IGGVKKSKKSSDSD
+666 NLGGKKSKKSSDAAGTD
-680 ENAPTDEGRK
+680 ESAPTDDGGK
-690 KKKKNNTKDEIIKGL
+690 KKKKNNTKDEIIRGL
-705 QGLFGNK
+705 QNLFGNK
-712 SNSP
+712 

>member
-1 MRKVLIA
+1 MKKWLIA
-8 AVAIIAVIILVTLL
+8 AGAAVVVMIVVTLL
-22 ALANLNRLVNG
+22 ALANLNSLINR

-52 GKIGLTLWGGIGV
+52 GEIGLTLWGGIGV
-65 RLKQFSL
+65 RLKQFTL
-72 SDDPAFSN
+72 SDDPAFSS

-98 LLKRELEIRNM
+98 LFKRELEIRNM

-117 VLRDKTRQ
+117 VLRDNSGQ
-125 FNFSTIGGEKEKKE
+125 FNFATIGGEKEKKD
-139 KAEKEKKERTSEP
+139 KAEKEKKERTGER
-152 GTPPPL
+152 GAPPSL
-158 AVSLVDIDDGEIH
+158 AVSLVDVDDGEIH

-177 GIDFHATKL
+177 GVDFHATQL

-200 IDLKAAV
+200 VDLKAAV
-207 LGVGKQNFRL
+207 LGAAKQNFRL
-217 RGRVGPLGP
+217 KGRIGPLGP

-232 LPVDGDLELD
+232 LPVDGDVELD

-250 QTVPGL
+250 KTLPGV

-262 NVALAGSV
+262 DVALAGSV

-279 FGKNMLPDLDGTL
+279 FGKNVLPDVNGTL
-292 NLSGI
+292 NLAGI
-297 RARVPALAQ
+297 SARVPALAE
-306 PVKDINAK
+306 PVKDVNAK
-314 IHFTGKTAELP
+314 ISFTGKTADLP
-325 ETTFKI
+325 ETAFKI
-331 GNSHIRLAA
+331 GNSQVRLSAK
-340 EAASFSPMNIS
+340 AASFAPLNLS

-357 ELSLADVKGPTKDR
+357 ELNLADIKGPAKDR
-371 KKPEVVKDLKG
+371 KKPEVVKGFKG
-382 EGTLLVKDGAVTSRG
+382 EGTLLVKNGAITSRG
-397 NFTASGGTIGDG
+397 TYSASGGTIADG
-409 DFKNLQTSVAFVDR
+409 DFKNLQASVAFADR

-435 SGSVKAK
+435 SGNVKAK

-450 TPRFAATANIK
+450 TPRFTATGNIK
-461 AMDVDALSNAISP
+461 AVDVAALSNAISP

-483 LDMDLDVTGS
+483 LDMDLDVTGA
-493 GKDWDAVQNALK
+493 GKDWDAIQNALK
-505 GEAKMEVKN
+505 GQAKMEVKN

-520 NLAESLFSNVPGGMS
+520 NLAESVFSNVPGGLN
-535 IVPNDIRKKYPDVF
+535 IVPNDIRKKYPAVF

-568 RARTDDLV
+568 RARTDDLI
-576 VSAAEFETHGK
+576 VSAAEFETLGK
-587 GWVAFNR
+587 GWVAFDR
-594 KVDFNAVLTFSQQLS
+594 KVDFHALLTFSQPLS
-609 RDIVNKA
+609 QDIVNKA
-616 KQANGFLNDQ
+616 KQAKGFLNDQ

-650 VARAMQKG
+650 VGRAMQKS
-658 FLGQTLGD
+658 FLGQTLD
-666 IGGVKKSKKSSDSD
+666 NGGKKSKKSSDAAGTD
-680 ENAPTDEGRK
+680 ESAPTDDGGK
-690 KKKKNNTKDEIIKGL
+690 KKKKNNTKDEIIRGL
-705 QGLFGNK
+705 QNLFGNK
-712 SNSP
+712 

>member
-1 MRKVLIA
+1 MRKLLIIA
-8 AVAIIAVIILVTLL
+8 AAIIAVMIVVTVL
-22 ALANLNRLVNG
+22 ALANLNSLINR

-52 GKIGLTLWGGIGV
+52 GEIGLTLWGGIGV
-65 RLKQFSL
+65 RLKQFAL
-72 SDDPAFSN
+72 SDDPVFSS

-117 VLRDKTRQ
+117 VLRDKSGQ
-125 FNFSTIGGEKEKKE
+125 FNFATIGGEKEKKE
-139 KAEKEKKERTSEP
+139 KAEKEKKERTGER
-152 GTPPPL
+152 GGPPPL
-158 AVSLVDIDDGEIH
+158 AVSLVDVDDGEIH

-177 GIDFHATKL
+177 GVDFHATRV

-200 IDLKAAV
+200 VALEAAV
-207 LGVGKQNFRL
+207 LGAAKQNFRL
-217 RGRVGPLGP
+217 KGRVGPLGP

-232 LPVDGDLELD
+232 LPVDGDIELD

-250 QTVPGL
+250 KTLPGV

-262 NVALAGSV
+262 DVALAGSV
-270 GVKSRVTGR
+270 GVKSRISGR
-279 FGKNMLPDLDGTL
+279 FAKNVLPDVNGTL
-292 NLSGI
+292 NLAGI
-297 RARVPALAQ
+297 SARVPALAE
-306 PVKDINAK
+306 PVNDINAK
-314 IHFTGKTAELP
+314 ISFTAKTADLP

-331 GNSHIRLAA
+331 GNSRVRLSAK
-340 EAASFSPMNIS
+340 AASFSPLNLS

-357 ELSLADVKGPTKDR
+357 ELNLADIKGPAKDR
-371 KKPEVVKDLKG
+371 KKPEVLKNLKG
-382 EGTLLVKDGAVTSRG
+382 EGTLLVKNGAITSRG
-397 NFTASGGTIGDG
+397 TYTASGGTIADG
-409 DFKNLQTSVAFVDR
+409 DFKNLQTSIAFVDR

-435 SGSVKAK
+435 SGNVKAK

-461 AMDVDALSNAISP
+461 AVDVAALSNAISP

-483 LDMDLDVTGS
+483 LDMDLDVTGA
-493 GKDWDAVQNALK
+493 GKNWDAIQDALK
-505 GEAKMEVKN
+505 GQAKMEVKN

-520 NLAESLFSNVPGGMS
+520 NLAESVFSNVPGGVT
-535 IVPNDIRKKYPDVF
+535 IVPNDIRKKYPAVF

-576 VSAAEFETHGK
+576 VSAAEFETLGK
-587 GWVAFNR
+587 GWVGFDR
-594 KVDFNAVLTFSQQLS
+594 KVDFRALLTFSPQLS
-609 RDIVNKA
+609 QDIVNKA
-616 KQANGFLNDQ
+616 KQAKGFLNDQ

-650 VARAMQKG
+650 VTRAMQKS
-658 FLGQTLGD
+658 FFGQTFDNLG
-666 IGGVKKSKKSSDSD
+666 GKKSKKSSDASGAD
-680 ENAPTDEGRK
+680 ESAPTDDGGK
-690 KKKKNNTKDEIIKGL
+690 KKKKNNTKDEIIRGL
-705 QGLFGNK
+705 QNLFGNK
-712 SNSP
+712 

>member
-1 MRKVLIA
+1 MRKLLIIA
-8 AVAIIAVIILVTLL
+8 AAIIAVMIVVTVL
-22 ALANLNRLVNG
+22 ALANLNSLING

-52 GKIGLTLWGGIGV
+52 GEIGLTLWGGIGV

-72 SDDPAFSN
+72 SDDPVFSS

-117 VLRDKTRQ
+117 VLRDKSGQ
-125 FNFSTIGGEKEKKE
+125 FNFATIGGEKEKKE
-139 KAEKEKKERTSEP
+139 KAEKEKKERTGER
-152 GTPPPL
+152 GGPPPL
-158 AVSLVDIDDGEIH
+158 AVSLVDVDDGEIH

-177 GIDFHATKL
+177 GVDFHATRV

-200 IDLKAAV
+200 VALEAAV
-207 LGVGKQNFRL
+207 LGAAKQNFRL
-217 RGRVGPLGP
+217 KGRVGPLGP

-232 LPVDGDLELD
+232 LPVDGDIELD

-250 QTVPGL
+250 KTLPGV

-262 NVALAGSV
+262 DVALAGSV
-270 GVKSRVTGR
+270 GVKSRISGR
-279 FGKNMLPDLDGTL
+279 FAKNVLPDVNGTL
-292 NLSGI
+292 NLAGI
-297 RARVPALAQ
+297 SARVPALAE
-306 PVKDINAK
+306 PVNDINAK
-314 IHFTGKTAELP
+314 ISFTAKTADLP

-331 GNSHIRLAA
+331 GNSRVRLSAK
-340 EAASFSPMNIS
+340 AASFSPLNLS

-357 ELSLADVKGPTKDR
+357 ELNLADIKGPAKDR
-371 KKPEVVKDLKG
+371 KKPEVLKNLKG
-382 EGTLLVKDGAVTSRG
+382 EGTLLVKNGAITSRG
-397 NFTASGGTIGDG
+397 TYTASGGTIADG
-409 DFKNLQTSVAFVDR
+409 DFKNLQTSIAFVDR

-435 SGSVKAK
+435 SGNVKAK

-461 AMDVDALSNAISP
+461 AVDVAALSNAISP

-483 LDMDLDVTGS
+483 LDMDLDVTGA
-493 GKDWDAVQNALK
+493 GKNWDAIQDALK
-505 GEAKMEVKN
+505 GQAKMEVKN

-520 NLAESLFSNVPGGMS
+520 NLAESVFSNVPGGVT
-535 IVPNDIRKKYPDVF
+535 IVPNDIRKKYPAVF

-576 VSAAEFETHGK
+576 VSAAEFETLGK
-587 GWVAFNR
+587 GWVGFDR
-594 KVDFNAVLTFSQQLS
+594 KVDFRALLTFSPQLS
-609 RDIVNKA
+609 QDIVNKA
-616 KQANGFLNDQ
+616 KQAKGFLNDQ

-650 VARAMQKG
+650 VTRAMQKS
-658 FLGQTLGD
+658 FFGQTFDNLG
-666 IGGVKKSKKSSDSD
+666 GKKSKKSSDASGAD
-680 ENAPTDEGRK
+680 ESAPTDDGGK
-690 KKKKNNTKDEIIKGL
+690 KKKKNNTKDEIIRGL
-705 QGLFGNK
+705 QNLFGNK
-712 SNSP
+712 